1 MDGAVNFLDLPV
13 SPELKDAFSKANR
26 GQTNVRY
33 LKIRIMNEKLEL
45 AGTGNSGTTS
55 LDFNSFQRTLNPEEG
70 CFIVFRY
77 KDTFAEAPW
86 AFILFCP
93 DTLPVRER
101 MSYASSFGAA
111 RDALGF
117 KFFSKIKRYSAP
129 SEFVYM
135 QFHNSE
141 SEALEGT
148 KKGINA
154 SNSNKLHAQSQPTA
168 GREPL
173 SASVGREPVGA
184 SVGREPISASV
195 GREPISASVG
205 REPISIS
212 ASVGRETVSPS
223 LKPVAE
229 EKPWSQRELLLRQLE
244 QDEDAARRDMERAMQ
259 QRSVPVLGIAQV
271 AFALTDS
278 VENAVQEMQNG
289 IHNWIQI
296 GMDKPPKKFEL
307 VTCKNIMPDEL
318 ETSVDAKNPQF
329 YLYNTDG
336 VIVVI
341 YSCPEQTKGENFAQG
356 RQYRMVFA
364 TAKSSLLEGLQKIN
378 LNYPLRKYDIQE
390 PSELTESNLRS
401 HLESKASEI
410 KSAKS
415 LQGSAFAEQS
425 NSGGYRP
432 AYRAG
437 AASSPAHGTAIPLAN
452 VMAGYKPLPKGVVKP
467 PRGAYC

>member
-26 GQTNVRY
+26 GQTNVRF
-33 LKIRIMNEKLEL
+33 LKIRITNEKLEL
-45 AGTGNSGTTS
+45 AGSGNSGSTS
-55 LDFNSFQRTLNPEEG
+55 LDFNSFQKTLNPEEG
-70 CFIVFRY
+70 CFIAFRY

-86 AFILFCP
+86 AFIMFTP
-93 DTLPVRER
+93 DSLPVKER
-101 MSYASSFGAA
+101 MAYASSFGAA

-117 KFFSKIKRYSAP
+117 KFFSKVKRYSVP
-129 SEFVYM
+129 SEFVWM

-141 SEALEGT
+141 SEALDST
-148 KKGINA
+148 KKGINT
-154 SNSNKLHAQSQPTA
+154 SNSNSNNNKLHAQSQPA
-168 GREPL
+168 
-173 SASVGREPVGA
+173 AVN
-184 SVGREPISASV
+184 
-195 GREPISASVG
+195 
-205 REPISIS
+205 
-212 ASVGRETVSPS
+212 SPT
-223 LKPVAE
+223 KPVEE

-244 QDEDAARRDMERAMQ
+244 QDEHVARREMEKSMQ
-259 QRSVPVLGIAQV
+259 QRSVPVIGIAQV
-271 AFALTDS
+271 SFTLTDP

-296 GMDKPPKKFEL
+296 GMNKPPTCFEL
-307 VTCKNIMPDEL
+307 VTCKNITPDEL
-318 ETSVDAKNPQF
+318 ESSVDTKNPQF

-336 VIVVI
+336 IIVVI
-341 YSCPEQTKGENFAQG
+341 YSCPEQTKGENFAQA

-364 TAKSSLLEGLQKIN
+364 TAKSSLLEGLQKLN

-390 PSELTESNLRS
+390 PNELTESILRS
-401 HLESKASEI
+401 HLQSKASEI
-410 KSAKS
+410 KNARS

-425 NSGGYRP
+425 NSNGYRP

-437 AASSPAHGTAIPLAN
+437 AASAPAHTTAIPLAN